1 MAQLG
6 LVRPIQMP
14 QQSSSECSVGGVKGI
29 SCLER
34 TRIYKCLTPHSHTHD
49 VHQDDSME
57 EEGDDHEDCPVV
69 HHVSLH
75 AQVPV
80 VDLGDVSDGHRE
92 ESLRDGKVRLVHVE
106 MAEGVGQEVE
116 EDSVADQ
123 GKHEQLPVELK
134 HQLRT

>member
-1 MAQLG
+1 
-6 LVRPIQMP
+6 
-14 QQSSSECSVGGVKGI
+14 
-29 SCLER
+29 
-34 TRIYKCLTPHSHTHD
+34 
-49 VHQDDSME
+49 ME

-69 HHVSLH
+69 HHVGLH
-75 AQVPV
+75 ALVPM
-80 VDLGDVSDGHRE
+80 VDLTDVGDGHRE
-92 ESLRDGKVRLVHVE
+92 ESLSDGEVRLVHVE